1 MCVVNK
7 GLFNIRAFGGYELTY
22 ILGLKQIVQVV
33 KSAIVHK
40 DAFTMPVC
48 NWGDWWLQDYIN
60 RNFELSLLTV
70 HCRMSLPSRQTYC
83 DTTHYFQLVVILN
96 LYSYLI

>member
-22 ILGLKQIVQVV
+22 ILVLKQIVQVV

-40 DAFTMPVC
+40 DAFTVPVC
-48 NWGDWWLQDYIN
+48 KWGDWWLQDCRN

-70 HCRMSLPSRQTYC
+70 HCRMSLSSRQRGC
-83 DTTHYFQLVVILN
+83 DTIN
-96 LYSYLI
+96 

>member
-22 ILGLKQIVQVV
+22 ILVLKQIMQVV

-40 DAFTMPVC
+40 DAFIMPVC
-48 NWGDWWLQDYIN
+48 KWGDW
-60 RNFELSLLTV
+60 
-70 HCRMSLPSRQTYC
+70 
-83 DTTHYFQLVVILN
+83 
-96 LYSYLI
+96 